1 MEFEK
6 LLDLAKKGN
15 KGAQKELF
23 LMYRALLWKRACS
36 SGKFDEDLFQEL
48 SLGFLKCIQKF

>member
-6 LLDLAKKGN
+6 LLDLAKKGD

-23 LMYRALLWKRACS
+23 LMTV
-36 SGKFDEDLFQEL
+36 LFCGNGPARLEN
-48 SLGFLKCIQKF
+48 SMRICFRNCHWFF